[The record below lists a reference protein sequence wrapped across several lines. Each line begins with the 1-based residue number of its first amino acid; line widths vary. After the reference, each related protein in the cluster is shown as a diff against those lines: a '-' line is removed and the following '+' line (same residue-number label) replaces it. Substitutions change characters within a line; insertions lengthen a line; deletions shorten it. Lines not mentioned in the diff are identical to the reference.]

1 MKAIMLE
8 WLPWILRMDRHG
20 IKPPRRI
27 TASVGKNR
35 AVCRPN
41 ASKQKDD
48 KEFEMFDNSKTQ
60 SNLFDS
66 FISCEDEPKLKAT
79 DATIHGLN
87 DPFATNCHINA
98 LTNRNNRHCNHLK
111 DQNYQHNNH
120 HQLSDND
127 PLSLDYSN
135 ESPSQSYAT
144 LNLQNRKTREILSE
158 IRFITNRMRRDDDI
172 RELIAEWKFAATV
185 IDRLCLI
192 VFSLFTVISTALCLL
207 SAPQLIV

>member
-1 MKAIMLE
+1 
-8 WLPWILRMDRHG
+8 
-20 IKPPRRI
+20 
-27 TASVGKNR
+27 
-35 AVCRPN
+35 
-41 ASKQKDD
+41 
-48 KEFEMFDNSKTQ
+48 
-60 SNLFDS
+60 
-66 FISCEDEPKLKAT
+66 
-79 DATIHGLN
+79 
-87 DPFATNCHINA
+87 
-98 LTNRNNRHCNHLK
+98 LK

-127 PLSLDYSN
+127 PLSLDYLN
-135 ESPSQSYAT
+135 ESTSQSYAT
-144 LNLQNRKTREILSE
+144 LNLQNRKTGEILSE